1 DAWPRDYGWTPGPSS
16 GQQTCQHVAV
26 HVGQPALD
34 AVVVER
40 QALVIDA
47 EQVQDGGVKI
57 VDIDRVLGGLP
68 ADVVGRSVSD
78 AVFQPGACQPDAEGV
93 GIVVAPRAGL
103 VAGAF
108 GVGRAAELGV

>member
-1 DAWPRDYGWTPGPSS
+1 M
-16 GQQTCQHVAV
+16 

-57 VDIDRVLGGLP
+57 VNIDRILRGLP
-68 ADVVGRSVSD
+68 AYVVGRSVGD
-78 AVFQPGACQPDAEGV
+78 AVFQPSAGQPNAEGV
-93 GIVVAPRAGL
+93 GIVVAAGAGL
-103 VAGAF
+103 VARAF
-108 GVGRAAELGV
+108 GVGRAAELGVEDDERV